1 MRYLPLLLCLAA
13 CGNSWRTGDIKVDSP
28 SAKGWAV
35 ETKIAMPSGAI
46 CKYDIRQ
53 FGGEVPAWRPAPCAI
68 SHAGG
73 LRVTCPDSPTLP
85 TLLSWSC
92 CLPSEWL
99 CERMMRAPVV
109 PVPDGGAGLGP
120 HGIGR

>member
-13 CGNSWRTGDIKVDSP
+13 CGPSWRHGEVQVDAP
-28 SAKGWAV
+28 GPGWTV

-46 CKYDIRQ
+46 CKLDVRQ
-53 FGGEVPAWRPAPCAI
+53 YGGEVPAWRPASCAV

-73 LRVTCPDSPTLP
+73 LRFKCAASLP
-85 TLLSWSC
+85 TSAAWQC

-99 CERMMRAPVV
+99 CERMLAAPVV
-109 PVPDGGAGLGP
+109 PPPGGVGLGP